1 MHDEHTHWDDF
12 RAKVRIEDHIS
23 RFEELKSEGNYLF
36 GTHGHDSKGG
46 RCLSVDV
53 DKQVFYCFQCAR
65 GGTVITYEQMR
76 LNESSAMEAAQSL
89 ASIYSIKTPLPDE
102 TDDQRTRRLNFS
114 EERKI
119 AVSIIGK
126 AFDLYHSNMTDEQRD
141 YFRGRGVNDA
151 TIDELK
157 LGYAPPGGR
166 WLVERIYEFFKNKEQ
181 LLSSGLFFEDKQGKL
196 RDRYIDRYL
205 IPYWHRNDIVFSVG
219 RSIDPE
225 VEKTKKYV
233 KHLTNS
239 ERYPFV
245 SKTLYQIMW
254 NEESIKHRAKIL
266 VVEGAIDA
274 VLAKERFEKEY
285 QVISPMTTAWSNNQ
299 LDRLIERTA
308 KCKDITF
315 VCDSEENN
323 AGESGAIRTAKKIRL
338 KWRKMLDEQT
348 NDDQAPRFSTR
359 RMATHICQHS
369 K

>member
-1 MHDEHTHWDDF
+1 MKATIYLAHTDTI
-12 RAKVRIEDHIS
+12 RKA
-23 RFEELKSEGNYLF
+23 
-36 GTHGHDSKGG
+36 G

-254 NEESIKHRAKIL
+254 NEGEYQAPSENTSRRGRNRRGAG
-266 VVEGAIDA
+266 EGAFR
-274 VLAKERFEKEY
+274 ER
-285 QVISPMTTAWSNNQ
+285 VSSN
-299 LDRLIERTA
+299 IA
-308 KCKDITF
+308 
-315 VCDSEENN
+315 
-323 AGESGAIRTAKKIRL
+323 
-338 KWRKMLDEQT
+338 
-348 NDDQAPRFSTR
+348 DDDG
-359 RMATHICQHS
+359 MVE
-369 K
+369 